1 MRPSERNIMG
11 FPAQRLRRLRQSEA
25 IRELVRENT
34 LSARNFILP
43 LFVVPGNKIRREI
56 ASLPGNY
63 HLSIDCLV
71 EEAIAARDIGI
82 PAVLLFGVPEAKD
95 EQASGAYAE
104 HGIVQ
109 EAVRA
114 LKTTVPEILVI
125 TDGCPCE
132 YTLNAHCGIIRN
144 GYLDNDAS
152 LELITKIA
160 VSHAEAGSDMVAPA
174 SMLDGQ
180 IQAMRQALD
189 LHGFQNLPIM
199 AYSAKFASKL
209 YDPFFKEGTH
219 STLSFGDKR
228 THQMDC
234 SNSDEAMREIALDIE
249 EGADIVMVKPA
260 LFYLDVVYR
269 AKQEFKMPLAVYD
282 VSGEYA
288 MIDAAARLGR
298 LDRDAIMM
306 EALTC
311 MKRAGADIIITYFAK
326 RAAELLHRN
335 QRSGETHSGR
345 DILVEEWA
353 I

>member
-1 MRPSERNIMG
+1 MG
-11 FPAQRLRRLRQSEA
+11 FPARRLRRLRQNEA
-25 IRELVRENT
+25 IRGLVRENR
-34 LSARNFILP
+34 LSASNFILP
-43 LFVVPGNKIRREI
+43 LFVVPGSNVRHEI
-56 ASLPGNY
+56 ESLPSNY
-63 HLSIDCLV
+63 HLSIDCLI
-71 EEAIAARDIGI
+71 EEAIAARELGI
-82 PAVLLFGVPEAKD
+82 PAVLIFGVPETTTKD
-95 EQASGAYAE
+95 EQAKGSYAE

-109 EAVRA
+109 EAIRA
-114 LKTTVPEILVI
+114 LKSHVPEMLVI
-125 TDGCPCE
+125 SDVCPCE
-132 YTLNAHCGIIRN
+132 YTLNGHCGIVRG

-152 LELITKIA
+152 LDLITRIA
-160 VSHAEAGSDMVAPA
+160 LSHAEAGSDMVAPA

-180 IQAMRQALD
+180 IQAMRHALD
-189 LHGFQNLPIM
+189 SRGFQNLPIM

-234 SNSDEAMREIALDIE
+234 SNSDEAMREIALDVE
-249 EGADIVMVKPA
+249 EGADIIMVKPA

-282 VSGEYA
+282 VSGEYS

-298 LDRDAIMM
+298 LDRDAIML

-326 RAAELLHRN
+326 RAAQLLHH
-335 QRSGETHSGR
+335 QELSAYAHSKV
-345 DILVEEWA
+345 DVKVDVIEEGWT